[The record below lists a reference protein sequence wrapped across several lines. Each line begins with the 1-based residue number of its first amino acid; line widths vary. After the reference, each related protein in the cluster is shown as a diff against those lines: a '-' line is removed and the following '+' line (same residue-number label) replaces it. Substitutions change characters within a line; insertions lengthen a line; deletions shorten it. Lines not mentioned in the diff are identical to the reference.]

1 MESREESVKKLID
14 RLRNVILAT
23 QIIPFAYSSIY
34 IALLATYNMYGL
46 ETKENLDMLFYVS
59 PVVILSFLIL
69 SRALHLCVWHKM
81 ACSIP
86 LIPQIV
92 SFVDYYIISFEEIY
106 VHVFNGT
113 IIAML
118 VLLLIAAY
126 KVFLSPKHD

>member
-1 MESREESVKKLID
+1 MID
-14 RLRNVILAT
+14 RLRSAVLT
-23 QIIPFAYSSIY
+23 VQIIPFAYSALYIVSLIIY
-34 IALLATYNMYGL
+34 DKFG
-46 ETKENLDMLFYVS
+46 ENTQEVIDSLFYVS
-59 PVVILSFLIL
+59 PIVIASFLVL
-69 SRALHLCVWHKM
+69 SRALHLCRWHKM

-92 SFVDYYIISFEEIY
+92 SFVDYYIISFEEVY